1 MSNNLTKAIKHNF
14 YAEEYGPAD
23 HMPHVLSDDSNADP
37 EAVHDYETIQNSPS
51 ERHQELRFFE
61 GSMPKALYK
70 SKDTGRKYLVK
81 AYHSSPIGGFLP
93 VGDGFV
99 ESLASSL
106 YKAGN
111 IHHLLH
117 KTHVSMGKDHRG
129 DQVPLLVVHMEPHA
143 VDANAVAG
151 HLTDAEMHAM
161 HPDKM
166 RVEAMDYILGN
177 TDRHA
182 ANTMFHINPNSGR
195 PTGILAIDNGGM
207 SYSPISKLYPFD
219 ARGFET
225 AGFNRAHNQIHA
237 DGFTKW
243 WRERSPF
250 IRLAFHQQIPQ
261 MADDTLRD
269 HITQNFD
276 DRCSHLDRIAEH
288 FKTTGQW
295 KTTV

>member
-1 MSNNLTKAIKHNF
+1 MSSNLTKAIKHKF
-14 YAEEYGPAD
+14 HAEEHGPAD
-23 HMPHVLSDDSNADP
+23 HFPHVLSDDSNADP
-37 EAVHDYETIQNSPS
+37 DAIHDYETIQSAS
-51 ERHQELRFFE
+51 EERHQELGFFE

-81 AYHSSPIGGFLP
+81 GYHMSPPTFLQ

-111 IHHLLH
+111 IHHLIH
-117 KTHVSMGKDHRG
+117 KTHISMGKDNYNNHI
-129 DQVPLLVVHMEPHA
+129 PLMVVHMEPHA
-143 VDANAVAG
+143 VDANAVFG

-182 ANTMFHINPNSGR
+182 ANTMFHIDPNSGR

-207 SYSPISKLYPFD
+207 FFSPMHQMLMFDSKGFD
-219 ARGFET
+219 T
-225 AGFNRAHNQIHA
+225 AGFNRAHNQVHA

-261 MADDTLRD
+261 MTDDALRD

-276 DRCSHLDRIAEH
+276 ERCSHLDRIADH
-288 FKTTGQW
+288 FQNSGQW